1 VTVKTAVRDVVRHD
15 LIRSTGFRAVEPT
28 GDEADDG
35 QTIDGYAL
43 VFNQRTL
50 IDSWEGTFE
59 EEIHPGA
66 AKRTLRENTPLMQ
79 YDHGRHPLIGTI
91 PLGRWNTTQE
101 EEHGARFIGR
111 LTDNWLIQP
120 VRDAIRDGGVTGMSF
135 RFSVVREIW
144 VDQAGKRIKPE
155 DVPMA
160 LWDPMRLD
168 YEIQTPLVRQ
178 LKELKISEAGP
189 VAWPAYEQT
198 SVGVRS
204 VDGQRSV
211 VIDLG
216 TLDTDATRAKLARLI
231 FMADTASRQHYDA
244 PQASADRAGS
254 HPSTT
259 VEEPEPTQESAPG
272 EHPSPADDAL
282 RLRRE
287 RAKRLASR
295 HRGYLLNVEG
305 TAPYADQPRERP

>member
-1 VTVKTAVRDVVRHD
+1 MSAPTVRDVVRQD

-28 GDEADDG
+28 SDGPDDG
-35 QTIDGYAL
+35 LTIDGYAL

-59 EEIHPGA
+59 EEIHNGA

-91 PLGRWNTTQE
+91 PLGRWNTTVE
-101 EEHGARFIGR
+101 EDHGARFIGR

-135 RFSVVREIW
+135 RFSVVRENW

-160 LWDPMRLD
+160 LWDPSRLE
-168 YEIQTPLVRQ
+168 YEVITPLVRQ
-178 LKELKISEAGP
+178 LKEVKISEAGP

-198 SVGVRS
+198 SVDVRS
-204 VDGQRSV
+204 VGGAQSV

-216 TLDTDATRAKLARLI
+216 SLGTDATRAKLARLV
-231 FMADTASRQHYDA
+231 FMADTANRTNDT
-244 PQASADRAGS
+244 PQASADRVGD

-259 VEEPEPTQESAPG
+259 VEAPEPTQESAPG
-272 EHPSPADDAL
+272 EHLSRDADD
-282 RLRRE
+282 RRARMKA
-287 RAKRLASR
+287 RAASL
-295 HRGYLLNVEG
+295 RGYLLTG
-305 TAPYADQPRERP
+305 RDGPHADHPRERP